1 LIKARTCS
9 GLFLLHLVMLKVGVT
24 GGIGA
29 GKSIVC
35 KIFEVLGVPVYYADE
50 AAKELM
56 QQNEKLI
63 AELKIHFSD
72 AVYDGVNLNRKY
84 LSNLIFNNPE
94 KRELLNTIVHPYVI
108 QDGID
113 WMKKQQSPYAIKEA
127 ALIFESGSQE
137 SLDHIIGVFAP
148 NSLKILRTIKRDH
161 STREE
166 VLQKIESQ
174 IEDGIKMK
182 LCDDVITNDD
192 QHLLIPQVIAIHE
205 KLCRM
210 AVEKNRDE

>member
-1 LIKARTCS
+1 MIKARTCS

>member
-29 GKSIVC
+29 GKTLVC

-72 AVYDGVNLNRKY
+72 TVYDGVNLNRKY

-94 KRELLNTIVHPYVI
+94 KRELLNNIVHPYVI
-108 QDGID
+108 QDGIE

-137 SLDHIIGVFAP
+137 SLDYIIGVFAP

-161 STREE
+161 SSREE

-174 IEDGIKMK
+174 IEDEIKMK
-182 LCDDVITNDD
+182 LCDDVITNDE

>member
-1 LIKARTCS
+1 MIKARTCS

-182 LCDDVITNDD
+182 LCDDVITNEE
-192 QHLLIPQVIAIHE
+192 QHLLVPQVIAIHE

>member
-1 LIKARTCS
+1 MIKARTCS

-72 AVYDGVNLNRKY
+72 TVYDGVNLNRKY

-127 ALIFESGSQE
+127 ALIFESGSQH

-148 NSLKILRTIKRDH
+148 NSLKILRTIKRDL

-166 VLQKIESQ
+166 VLQKIASQ

-182 LCDDVITNDD
+182 LCDDVVTNDE
-192 QHLLIPQVIAIHE
+192 QHMLVPQVIAIHE
-205 KLCRM
+205 KLCRL

>member
-1 LIKARTCS
+1 
-9 GLFLLHLVMLKVGVT
+9 MLKVGVT

-29 GKSIVC
+29 GKTLVC

-72 AVYDGVNLNRKY
+72 TVYDGVNLNRKY

-94 KRELLNTIVHPYVI
+94 KRELLNNIVHPYVI
-108 QDGID
+108 QDGIE

-137 SLDHIIGVFAP
+137 SLDYIIGVFAP

-161 STREE
+161 SSREE

-174 IEDGIKMK
+174 IEDEIKMK
-182 LCDDVITNDD
+182 LCDDVITNDE

>member
-1 LIKARTCS
+1 MIKARTCS

-29 GKSIVC
+29 GKTLVC

-72 AVYDGVNLNRKY
+72 TVYDGVNLNRKY

-94 KRELLNTIVHPYVI
+94 KRELLNNIVHPYVI
-108 QDGID
+108 QDGIE

-137 SLDHIIGVFAP
+137 SLDYIIGVFAP

-161 STREE
+161 SSREE

-182 LCDDVITNDD
+182 LCDDVITNDEL
-192 QHLLIPQVIAIHE
+192 HLLVAQVIAIHE